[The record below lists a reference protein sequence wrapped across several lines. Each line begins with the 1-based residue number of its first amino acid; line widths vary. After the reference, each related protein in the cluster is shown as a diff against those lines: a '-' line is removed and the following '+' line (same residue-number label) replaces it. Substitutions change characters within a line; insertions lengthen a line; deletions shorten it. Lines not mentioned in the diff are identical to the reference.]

1 MDFVSPI
8 LDVVSR
14 LYACTAKHADY
25 IFHLKRNLESL
36 RNKMVELKNLS
47 EDVKARVELAEQQN
61 MRVRGEVKQWLRR
74 IDVVEVRVDQ
84 ILQQGDL
91 EVEKRCLGSCCPKN
105 FRSTYKVGK
114 RVSRQRIIIVIR
126 LGEGRSF
133 DSVAYRA
140 PCVRVDEMPLGHT
153 VGVDWLYEKVCSC
166 LIEDKVG
173 IIGLYGTGGVGK
185 TTLMKKI
192 NNEFLKTKHQFGVV
206 IWVSVSKQASVRTTQ
221 EVIRNKLQ
229 IPDGMWQGRTED
241 ERAREIFNILKTK
254 RFVLLLDDVWQ
265 RLDLS
270 EIGVPPLPDDQ
281 NKSKVIITT
290 RFMRICSDME
300 VQATFKVNCL
310 TREEALALFL
320 KKVGEDTLSSHPDI
334 PNLAEMMAE
343 RCKGLP
349 LALVTVGRAMANR
362 ITPQEWEQAIQ
373 ELEKFPSEIS
383 GMDDQLFNVLK
394 LSYDSLRDDITKSCF
409 VYFSVFPKEYEIRND
424 ELIEHWIGERFFDD
438 LDICEARRRGHKII
452 EELKNAS
459 LLEERDGFKE
469 SIKIHDVIH
478 DMALWIG
485 HECGTRMNK
494 ILVCESVGF
503 VEARRAAN
511 WNEAERISLWGRNI
525 EQLPETP
532 HCSKLLTLFVRECT
546 ELKTFPSGFF
556 QFMPLIRVLNLS
568 ATHRLTEFP
577 VGVERLINL
586 EYLNL
591 SMTCIKQLP
600 TEIRNLAKLRCLLL
614 DSMHSLIIPPNV
626 ISSLLSLQL
635 FSMYDG
641 NALSAY
647 RQALL
652 EELESIERLDELSL
666 SFRNIVPL
674 NRLLSSHKL
683 QRCMKRL
690 SLNDCENLPSL
701 KLSSVS
707 LSYLETL
714 VIFNCLQLEDVEINV
729 EKEGR
734 KGFDERTYDIPN
746 PDLIVR
752 NKQYFGKLRDVKI
765 WSCPK
770 LLNLTW
776 LIYAAGLESLSIQ
789 SCESMKEVISY
800 EYGPSTT
807 QHVRLFTRLTTLVLG
822 GMPLLESIYQGTLLF
837 PALEV
842 ISVINCPKLGRLPF
856 GANSAD
862 KSLKKIEGDT
872 TWWYGLQWEH
882 ETIELTFTKYFSP
895 QYLADLIDLSG
906 IFFAISLFLKSSP
919 CIKLSALFLNVVM

>member
-36 RNKMVELKNLS
+36 RNKMVGLKNLS
-47 EDVKARVELAEQQN
+47 EDLKARVELAEQQN
-61 MRVRGEVKQWLRR
+61 MRVRWHL
-74 IDVVEVRVDQ
+74 
-84 ILQQGDL
+84 LSQQ
-91 EVEKRCLGSCCPKN
+91 
-105 FRSTYKVGK
+105 FWSTYKLGR
-114 RVSRQRIIIVIR
+114 RVSCELKILGNYWIIWNR
-126 LGEGRSF
+126 
-133 DSVAYRA
+133 
-140 PCVRVDEMPLGHT
+140 
-153 VGVDWLYEKVCSC
+153 
-166 LIEDKVG
+166 
-173 IIGLYGTGGVGK
+173 GVGK

-229 IPDGMWQGRTED
+229 IPDGTWQGRTED

-254 RFVLLLDDVWQ
+254 
-265 RLDLS
+265 
-270 EIGVPPLPDDQ
+270 G
-281 NKSKVIITT
+281 
-290 RFMRICSDME
+290 
-300 VQATFKVNCL
+300 FKL
-310 TREEALALFL
+310 FDKEEALGLFR

-334 PNLAEMMAE
+334 PDLAKMMAE

-383 GMDDQLFNVLK
+383 GMEDQLFNVLK

-591 SMTCIKQLP
+591 SMTCIKQ
-600 TEIRNLAKLRCLLL
+600 CLLL

-666 SFRNIVPL
+666 SFRSIVAL
-674 NRLLSSHKL
+674 NRLLSSYKL

-690 SLNDCENLPSL
+690 SLNDCGNLLSL
-701 KLSSVS
+701 ELSSVS

-800 EYGPSTT
+800 D
-807 QHVRLFTRLTTLVLG
+807 
-822 GMPLLESIYQGTLLF
+822 IYQGTLLF

-872 TWWYGLQWEH
+872 TWWYGLQWED

-895 QYLADLIDLSG
+895 QYLADAIYVRLHGKEKKGGKRVSLDVRDLSTARG
-906 IFFAISLFLKSSP
+906 GQTEEAKIGTLTQTDSQIHNRYTLSYDTTAWIMHLQQVSKLYFSGCLINQLNNLKV
-919 CIKLSALFLNVVM
+919 I

>member
-47 EDVKARVELAEQQN
+47 EDVKARVELAERQN
-61 MRVRGEVKQWLRR
+61 MRVRGVVKGWLERV
-74 IDVVEVRVDQ
+74 DFVEVEVDL
-84 ILQQGDL
+84 IMQQGDL
-91 EVEKRCLGSCCPKN
+91 EVEKKCLGSCCPKN
-105 FRSTYKVGK
+105 FW
-114 RVSRQRIIIVIR
+114 
-126 LGEGRSF
+126 
-133 DSVAYRA
+133 A
-140 PCVRVDEMPLGHT
+140 PCARVAEMPLGYT
-153 VGVDWLYEKVCSC
+153 VGEDWLYEKVCSC

-241 ERAREIFNILKTK
+241 ERAREIFNILKAK
-254 RFVLLLDDVWQ
+254 RFVLLLDNVWQ

-281 NKSKVIITT
+281 YKSKVIITT

-334 PNLAEMMAE
+334 PNLAEMMTE

-614 DSMHSLIIPPNV
+614 DSMHALIIPPNV

-800 EYGPSTT
+800 EEHLSGDP
-807 QHVRLFTRLTTLVLG
+807 TL
-822 GMPLLESIYQGTLLF
+822 

-872 TWWYGLQWEH
+872 TWWYGLQWED
-882 ETIELTFTKYFSP
+882 ETIELTFTKYFSHSTWP
-895 QYLADLIDLSG
+895 MQSMSQKVRPHGTEKKGGKRVSLDVRDLSTARG
-906 IFFAISLFLKSSP
+906 GQTEEAKNGTLIQTDSQIHNRYTLSYDTTAWIMHLQQVS
-919 CIKLSALFLNVVM
+919 KL